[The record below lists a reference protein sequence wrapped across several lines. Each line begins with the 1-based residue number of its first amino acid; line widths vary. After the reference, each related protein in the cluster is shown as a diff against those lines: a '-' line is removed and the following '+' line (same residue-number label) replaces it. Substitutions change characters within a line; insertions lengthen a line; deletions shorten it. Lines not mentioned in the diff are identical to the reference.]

1 MKKQTNKQTNKTGRG
16 LYKLNQQLS
25 TWVRIF
31 SELPVDAKTY
41 HVVVLL
47 RKTHLVLTECM
58 NFI

>member
-41 HVVVLL
+41 HVVLL
-47 RKTHLVLTECM
+47 LHETHLVLNE
-58 NFI
+58 